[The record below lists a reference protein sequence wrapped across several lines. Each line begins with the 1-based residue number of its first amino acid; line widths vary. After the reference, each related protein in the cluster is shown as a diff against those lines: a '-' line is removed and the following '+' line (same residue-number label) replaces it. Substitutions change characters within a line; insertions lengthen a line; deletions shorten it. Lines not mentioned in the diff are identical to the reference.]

1 MNAYSSCCPGVPAA
15 ADASSFDPQFAG
27 NGELPGVGL
36 RAFLT
41 ANYTAL
47 HRRLARDLGC
57 SDQAS
62 ECLHDAWLRLGDMT
76 ASEPVRS
83 PGAYVYQT
91 ARNLAM
97 DRLRSDRPWQYV
109 GELDTALEFLVDH
122 APGPDAIAEARSAVE
137 AVEQAMQRLSHRH
150 RSVLVALRI
159 EEMTRQDVADRH
171 RISLRKVDTALRQA
185 LDYCA
190 HASGHTVKG
199 MSLPPDARQR
209 ATLGKMKSRREPW
222 DGRPSRGRP
231 T

>member
-1 MNAYSSCCPGVPAA
+1 MPNETMSPVDFGLV
-15 ADASSFDPQFAG
+15 G
-27 NGELPGVGL
+27 NGELPGVVL

-41 ANYTAL
+41 ANYQYL

-57 SDQAS
+57 SDEAS

-76 ASEPVRS
+76 PSEPVRS

-97 DRLRSDRPWQYV
+97 DRLRSDRPWQYTA
-109 GELDTALEFLVDH
+109 ELDTALEFLVDH

-137 AVEQAMQRLSHRH
+137 AVERAMQRLPHRH

-171 RISLRKVDTALRQA
+171 CISLRRVDTALRQA
-185 LDYCA
+185 LDHCA
-190 HASGHTVKG
+190 HASGHTV
-199 MSLPPDARQR
+199 R
-209 ATLGKMKSRREPW
+209 AEVPSSPRRGLSRRWQENVVAPMRA
-222 DGRPSRGRP
+222 GAPRPDR
-231 T
+231 

>member
-1 MNAYSSCCPGVPAA
+1 MNAHSSCCPGVAGA
-15 ADASSFDPQFAG
+15 ADASALDPDPEFVG
-27 NGELPGVGL
+27 NGELPGVVL

-41 ANYTAL
+41 ANYAYL

-57 SDQAS
+57 SDRAS

-83 PGAYVYQT
+83 PGAYVYRT

-97 DRLRSDRPWQYV
+97 DRLRHDRSWQYV
-109 GELDTALEFLVDH
+109 AEWDSALDLLVDH

-137 AVEQAMQRLSHRH
+137 AVEEAMQRLSHRH

-171 RISLRKVDTALRQA
+171 CISLRRVDTALRQA

-190 HASGHTVKG
+190 HASGQTAWAEVSSPRPG
-199 MSLPPDARQR
+199 P
-209 ATLGKMKSRREPW
+209 SRRWQEKVVAPMRAS
-222 DGRPSRGRP
+222 GRE
-231 T
+231 

>member
-1 MNAYSSCCPGVPAA
+1 MPASKTMSA
-15 ADASSFDPQFAG
+15 AEFDPGPCFQGPFAG
-27 NGELPGVGL
+27 HGEPTGVAL

-41 ANYTAL
+41 ANYTYL

-83 PGAYVYQT
+83 PGAYVYRT

-97 DRLRSDRPWQYV
+97 DRLRSDRSWQYV
-109 GELDTALEFLVDH
+109 GEWDTALDLLADH

-150 RSVLVALRI
+150 RSVLVALQI

-171 RISLRKVDTALRQA
+171 CISLRRVDTALRQA

-190 HASGHTVKG
+190 HASGHTV
-199 MSLPPDARQR
+199 R
-209 ATLGKMKSRREPW
+209 AEGASPRRGLSRRWQEKVVAPM
-222 DGRPSRGRP
+222 RASAPHAQK
-231 T
+231 